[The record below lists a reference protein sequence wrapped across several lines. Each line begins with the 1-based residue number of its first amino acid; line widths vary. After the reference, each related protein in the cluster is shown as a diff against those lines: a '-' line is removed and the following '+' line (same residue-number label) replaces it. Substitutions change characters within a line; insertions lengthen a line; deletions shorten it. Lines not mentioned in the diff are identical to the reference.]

1 MKKTELDA
9 WLREQID
16 AFPGK
21 VSLLMTDLI
30 NGRHYHSFD
39 ADTQVV
45 SASTIKVPILLY
57 ALEQVRQK
65 RLSLEQAGAPSSPTI
80 SRRRLWIC
88 SAASGAT
95 TPSCATSPSP

>member
-30 NGRHYHSFD
+30 NGKHYHSFD
-39 ADTQVV
+39 PDTQVV

-65 RLSLEQAGAPSSPTI
+65 RQIG
-80 SRRRLWIC
+80 R
-88 SAASGAT
+88 AS
-95 TPSCATSPSP
+95 CRERV